1 MSRHS
6 RTKLVPPKPEPANQA
21 LKTIEESSVPEQK
34 VESTLS
40 ELDRE
45 IECPRCNEIMEL
57 CSSFNKLVYSCESC
71 QFFAEMRLEKRHTSD
86 HKIFVQSR
94 RQS

>member
-45 IECPRCNEIMEL
+45 IECPRCNEIME
-57 CSSFNKLVYSCESC
+57 
-71 QFFAEMRLEKRHTSD
+71 D
-86 HKIFVQSR
+86 
-94 RQS
+94 